1 MASENKGLSLSNE
14 VFIGRQPILDRSQQI
29 VAYELLFRRSHQR
42 NCAEVYDHLAATAKV
57 IMHAFAD
64 LGIEAALGPYKGFIN
79 CDEAMLLSDLLEA
92 LPPDKIV
99 IEILE
104 TVEATPAILERCT
117 ELKARGF
124 SFALDDFGKGE
135 AQYNKPLLDLV
146 EIVKVD
152 VLAVAEA
159 DLCEV
164 TRSLQKWPLRLLAE
178 KVDSRKQASIC
189 HDLDYE
195 LFQGYYFAKPVIVAG
210 KKLGRSQLALIRLLG
225 LVLEDAQTPELEKVL
240 KQEPGLT
247 MNLMR
252 LTNSAAAG
260 SRTKVSSLSHAVM
273 LLGRR
278 QLQRWLQLL
287 MYSDPASGSG
297 ANPLMQLA
305 ATRGML
311 MELLSGKIKP
321 GDQQA
326 ADLAFISGIMSLMP
340 TLMSVPM
347 EEILCSINL
356 DNDVREALESRRGSL
371 GAMLNLTE
379 ALEGDEGQTCHDL
392 TAQLAG
398 LDADIVNACL
408 SQALAWASNI
418 GRENQ

>member
-1 MASENKGLSLSNE
+1 MSNE

-104 TVEATPAILERCT
+104 TVEATPAILERCS

-135 AQYNKPLLDLV
+135 AQYNKQLLDLV

-159 DLCEV
+159 DLYEV

-195 LFQGYYFAKPVIVAG
+195 LFQGYYFGKPMIVAG

-260 SRTKVSSLSHAVM
+260 ARTKVSSLSHAVM

-311 MELLSGKIKP
+311 MELLAGKLKP

-326 ADLAFISGIMSLMP
+326 ADLAFMTGIMSLMP

-392 TAQLAG
+392 TAQLTG
-398 LDADIVNACL
+398 LDANVVNACL

-418 GRENQ
+418 GKENQ